1 MGPPRHW
8 EPVAASADGPRN
20 VEQVRRR
27 LSPKAIRIYRA
38 PPQATWIGQ
47 ALATATQAR
56 EDVASVRRIGS
67 RANLDTKTFSENAP
81 ENERFATSNRTEI
94 RRPYS
99 REVNSGGCC
108 SGSSARRISAPH
120 GLSHGERDLLV
131 EGFRCMREQGAGV
144 FVSIEAGQ
152 SLDAEGAVR
161 DLTRRMRS
169 DLVQR
174 QRRAG
179 MRRGLLA
186 TVFEALGRDHQP
198 KFNAHVI
205 AIMPDRCCTR
215 RLIDSLHRSSVY
227 AGHVDAR
234 PVDNWSRLTTYLLK
248 EATPQAWF
256 GAGKRFRRIRGSI
269 PLGKLGG
276 NRVVLSL
283 DLKAALI
290 HAGRIEPYRR
300 SYAKRLPKAPMVR
313 ELAHSEESGP

>member
-1 MGPPRHW
+1 MGSPKRS
-8 EPVAASADGPRN
+8 EPVAAAANGPPN
-20 VEQVRRR
+20 VEQGGDCSAPLCRSIERRR
-27 LSPKAIRIYRA
+27 KPRGAAEHLRLPA
-38 PPQATWIGQ
+38 QAHDD
-47 ALATATQAR
+47 A
-56 EDVASVRRIGS
+56 ASVRRICS
-67 RANLDTKTFSENAP
+67 RANLDTKTFSENVP
-81 ENERFATSNRTEI
+81 ENESFATSNRAEI

-99 REVNSGGCC
+99 REVNSDGCC

-131 EGFRCMREQGAGV
+131 EGFRCMRGQGAGV
-144 FVSIEAGQ
+144 FISIEAGQ
-152 SLDAEGAVR
+152 SLEAEGAVR
-161 DLTRRMRS
+161 GLTRRIRS
-169 DLVQR
+169 VIAQC

-179 MRRGLLA
+179 MRRVLMT

-198 KFNAHVI
+198 KFGAHVV
-205 AIMPDRCCTR
+205 AIMPTAAERDS
-215 RLIDSLHRSSVY
+215 LIDSLNRSSVY

-234 PVDNWSRLTTYLLK
+234 SVDNWNRLTTYLLK

-300 SYAKRLPKAPMVR
+300 SYAKRLPKAPVVR
-313 ELAHSEESGP
+313 ELAHAEESGP